1 MVNKTYKKIDDK
13 NVEISVMKEAK
24 GRFTV
29 AYMEKIRDNLKKDLL
44 DIETDIT
51 EANKV
56 LKEKTVEEDIKK
68 EQ

>member
-1 MVNKTYKKIDDK
+1 MNKTYKKIDDK

-56 LKEKTVEEDIKK
+56 LKEKIVEEDIKK

>member
-1 MVNKTYKKIDDK
+1 MINKTYKKIDEK

-24 GRFTV
+24 GRFTI

-56 LKEKTVEEDIKK
+56 LKEKIVEEDIKK

>member
-56 LKEKTVEEDIKK
+56 LKEKIVEEDIKK

>member
-56 LKEKTVEEDIKK
+56 LKEKIVEEVKK
-68 EQ
+68 QEE